1 VGVPNASLKQVA
13 TELIATSRRFK
24 LEESVRSSLAEILH
38 FGPSEQAAIKATI
51 VAERLIKNFVAG
63 LGNSNTQESR
73 RQIVFN
79 ADGMAD
85 EPANFQLDFAMAWLE
100 AFSVHAIE
108 NAKSVDGLVHDPEQN
123 MRLGRILQAFEA
135 MPMP

>member
-1 VGVPNASLKQVA
+1 MCP
-13 TELIATSRRFK
+13 
-24 LEESVRSSLAEILH
+24 
-38 FGPSEQAAIKATI
+38 
-51 VAERLIKNFVAG
+51 FVAIAPFAARCTKVVTIETA
-63 LGNSNTQESR
+63 LIRDPHLDPAVFRQTIR
-73 RQIVFN
+73 RVVARDRRHIRHAN
-79 ADGMAD
+79 KDKSCSTPT
-85 EPANFQLDFAMAWLE
+85 EWLTNLPNFQLDFAMAWLD